1 MKVHLPYGRHGLD
14 VQLPEQAKVLL
25 PKRVPALARPE
36 EAVRQA
42 LRRPVGSPPLAER
55 VRPAHKVAIVFSDI
69 TRPTPNH
76 ILLPAILGELAAK
89 GVPEENVSL
98 VNATGMHRPNTREE
112 LIAMLGREVVDRYRI
127 VQHDARDKRQQVFLS
142 KNERGAEIWINGDY
156 MEADVRV
163 LTGFV
168 EPHIFAGYSGGGKAV
183 LPGIAG
189 AEIIMSNHGGPMLAH
204 PRATWC
210 QTQGNPVFEEARRV
224 ALATQPAFIVNVTLN
239 ERKEITGVFAGD
251 MVQAHDAGIA
261 FAENAYLQPVP
272 RRYDIVVATN
282 MGYPADI
289 NLYQSV
295 KGMSVAAQ
303 AVNDG
308 GAIVLAAECADGLG
322 QAHYAE
328 MLAWRGTPRELLNMV
343 LEPGFAELEQWAI
356 QCQTMVQVKAD
367 LYLYSSLSAEETKR
381 AHLKHCPDIRETV
394 ATLSEDFRR
403 RNGGKEPAILAL
415 PFGQLAV
422 PRVMD

>member
-1 MKVHLPYGRHGLD
+1 MKVDLPYGRQGLE
-14 VQLPEQAKVLL
+14 VALPDQAQVLL
-25 PKRVPALARPE
+25 PERVPAVARPE

-42 LRRPVGSPPLAER
+42 LRQPIGSPPLAEL
-55 VRPAHKVAIVFSDI
+55 VQPAHTVAIVFSDI

-76 ILLPAILGELAAK
+76 ILLPAILSELAAR
-89 GVPEENVSL
+89 GVLEENVAL

-112 LIAMLGREVVDRYRI
+112 LIAMLGQEVVDRYRI

-156 MEADVRV
+156 MRADVRI

-168 EPHIFAGYSGGGKAV
+168 EPHLFAGYSGGGKAV

-204 PRATWC
+204 PKATWC
-210 QTQGNPVFEEARRV
+210 HTEGNPVFEEIRRV

-239 ERKEITGVFAGD
+239 ERKEVTGVFAGE
-251 MVQAHDAGIA
+251 MIQAHDTGIA
-261 FAENAYLQPVP
+261 FAERAYLQPLSQ
-272 RRYDIVVATN
+272 RYDIVVATN

-303 AVNDG
+303 AVKEG
-308 GAIVLAAECADGLG
+308 GAIVLATECADGLG

-328 MLAWRGTPRELLNMV
+328 MLAWRKTPQELLDMV
-343 LEPGFAELEQWAI
+343 LVPGFAELEQWA
-356 QCQTMVQVKAD
+356 M
-367 LYLYSSLSAEETKR
+367 
-381 AHLKHCPDIRETV
+381 
-394 ATLSEDFRR
+394 
-403 RNGGKEPAILAL
+403 
-415 PFGQLAV
+415 
-422 PRVMD
+422 

>member
-1 MKVHLPYGRHGLD
+1 MKVHLPYGRQGLD
-14 VQLPEQAKVLL
+14 VELPEQTEVLL

-36 EAVRQA
+36 EAVREA
-42 LRRPVGSPPLAER
+42 LRQPIGSPPLAEL
-55 VRPAHKVAIVFSDI
+55 VRPADRVAIVFSDI

-76 ILLPAILGELAAK
+76 ILLPAILSELAAR
-89 GVPEENVSL
+89 GVPEGNVVL

-112 LIAMLGREVVDRYRI
+112 LMAMLGQEVVDRYRI
-127 VQHDARDKRQQVFLS
+127 VQHNARDRGQQVFLS
-142 KNERGAEIWINGDY
+142 TNERGAEIWINGDY
-156 MEADVRV
+156 MGADIRI

-183 LPGIAG
+183 LPGITG

-210 QTQGNPVFEEARRV
+210 QTEGNPVFEEARRV

-239 ERKEITGVFAGD
+239 ERKQITGVFAGE

-261 FAENAYLQPVP
+261 FAGNAYLQPVP

-295 KGMSVAAQ
+295 KGMSAAAQ
-303 AVNDG
+303 AVKE
-308 GAIVLAAECADGLG
+308 GASIVLAAECADGLG

-328 MLAWRGTPRELLNMV
+328 MLAWRQTPRELLDMV
-343 LEPGFAELEQWAI
+343 LQPGFAELEQWAI

-367 LYLYSSLSAEETKR
+367 LYLYSSLGLEETR
-381 AHLKHCPDIRETV
+381 RTHLKHCPDIGETV
-394 ATLSEDFRR
+394 AALSEDFRL
-403 RNGGKEPAILAL
+403 RNGGKEPAILVL

-422 PRVMD
+422 PRVQG

>member
-1 MKVHLPYGRHGLD
+1 MKVRLSYGRQGLE
-14 VQLPEQAKVLL
+14 VEMPEQAQVLL
-25 PKRVPALARPE
+25 PKRVPPLAQPQ
-36 EAVRQA
+36 EAVREA
-42 LRRPVGSPPLAER
+42 LRQPIGSPPLAEL
-55 VRPAHKVAIVFSDI
+55 VRPADRVAIVFSDI

-76 ILLPAILGELAAK
+76 ILLPAILAELAAR
-89 GVPEENVSL
+89 GVPKENVAL
-98 VNATGMHRPNTREE
+98 INATGMHRPNTREE
-112 LIAMLGREVVDRYRI
+112 LIAMLGQEVVDGYRI
-127 VQHDARDKRQQVFLS
+127 VQHDARDRKQQTFLS

-156 MEADVRV
+156 MRADVKI

-168 EPHIFAGYSGGGKAV
+168 EPHLFAGYSGGGKAV
-183 LPGIAG
+183 LPGIAD
-189 AEIIMSNHGGPMLAH
+189 AEIIMSNHGSPMLAH

-210 QTQGNPVFEEARRV
+210 HTEGNPVFEEARRV

-239 ERKEITGVFAGD
+239 ERKEVTGVFAGE
-251 MVQAHDAGIA
+251 MIQAHDAGIA
-261 FAENAYLQPVP
+261 FAERAYVQPL
-272 RRYDIVVATN
+272 RQRYDIMVSTN

-303 AVNDG
+303 AVKEG

-328 MLAWRGTPRELLNMV
+328 MLAWRKTPRELLDMV

-356 QCQTMVQVKAD
+356 QCQTMVQVRAD
-367 LYLYSSLSAEETKR
+367 VYLYSSMDAEQTR
-381 AHLKHCPDIRETV
+381 RTHLKHCPDIGETV
-394 ATLSEDFRR
+394 AALSEDFRR
-403 RNGGKEPAILAL
+403 RNDGEEPSILVL

-422 PRVMD
+422 PRVRD

>member
-1 MKVHLPYGRHGLD
+1 MKVHLPYGRQGLE
-14 VQLPEQAKVLL
+14 VELPEQARVLL
-25 PKRVPALARPE
+25 PQRLPALAQPE

-42 LRRPVGSPPLAER
+42 LRQPIGSPPLAEL
-55 VRPAHKVAIVFSDI
+55 VRPADTVAIVFSDV

-76 ILLPAILGELAAK
+76 ILLPAILAGLAAR
-89 GVPEENVSL
+89 GVPQDNVAL
-98 VNATGMHRPNTREE
+98 INATGMHRPNTRDE
-112 LIAMLGREVVDRYRI
+112 LIAMLGQEVVDRYRI
-127 VQHDARDKRQQVFLS
+127 VQHDARDKRQQAFLS
-142 KNERGAEIWINGDY
+142 QNERGAEIWINGDY
-156 MEADVRV
+156 MRADVKI

-210 QTQGNPVFEEARRV
+210 QAEGNPVFEEARQV
-224 ALATQPAFIVNVTLN
+224 ALATQPTFIVNVTLN
-239 ERKEITGVFAGD
+239 ERKEVTGVFAGD
-251 MVQAHDAGIA
+251 MIQAHDAGIA
-261 FAENAYLQPVP
+261 FAERAYLQPLP
-272 RRYDIVVATN
+272 QRYDIVVATN

-303 AVNDG
+303 AVKEG

-328 MLAWRGTPRELLNMV
+328 MLAWRGTPQELLNML
-343 LEPGFAELEQWAI
+343 LEPGFAELEQWAM
-356 QCQTMVQVKAD
+356 QCQAMVQVRAD
-367 LYLYSSLSAEETKR
+367 VYLYSSLGPEQTER
-381 AHLKHCPDIRETV
+381 AHLKHCPDIGRTV
-394 ATLSEDFRR
+394 AALAEGFRR
-403 RNGGKEPAILAL
+403 KNGGEEPAILVL

-422 PRVMD
+422 PRVGT

>member
-1 MKVHLPYGRHGLD
+1 MKVHLPYGRQGLE
-14 VQLPEQAKVLL
+14 VELPEQAEVLL

-42 LRRPVGSPPLAER
+42 LRQPVGSPPLADL
-55 VRPAHKVAIVFSDI
+55 VRPAHRVAIVFSDI

-76 ILLPAILGELAAK
+76 ILLPAILGELAAR
-89 GVPEENVSL
+89 GVAENNVAL
-98 VNATGMHRPNTREE
+98 VNATGMHRRNTRDE

-127 VQHDARDKRQQVFLS
+127 VQHDARDKRQQVLLS
-142 KNERGAEIWINGDY
+142 KNERGAEIWVNRDY
-156 MEADVRV
+156 MGADVRI

-189 AEIIMSNHGGPMLAH
+189 AEIIMSNHGGRMLAH

-210 QTQGNPVFEEARRV
+210 QTRGNPVFEEARRV
-224 ALATQPAFIVNVTLN
+224 ALATEPAFIVNVTLN
-239 ERKEITGVFAGD
+239 ERKEITGVFAGE

-303 AVNDG
+303 AVKEG
-308 GAIVLAAECADGLG
+308 GAIVLATECADGLG

-328 MLAWRGTPRELLNMV
+328 MLAWRQTPQELLNMV

-367 LYLYSSLSAEETKR
+367 LYLYSSLGPEETRR
-381 AHLKHCPDIRETV
+381 AHLKHCRDIGETV
-394 ATLSEDFRR
+394 AALSEDFRR
-403 RNGGKEPAILAL
+403 RNGGKEPAILVL

>member
-1 MKVHLPYGRHGLD
+1 MKVQLPYGRQGLE
-14 VQLPEQAKVLL
+14 VELPAQARVLL
-25 PKRVPALARPE
+25 PKRVPPLPRPE

-42 LRRPVGSPPLAER
+42 LRQPIGSPPLAEL
-55 VRPAHKVAIVFSDI
+55 VRPADRVTIVFSDI

-76 ILLPAILGELAAK
+76 ILLPAILAELAAR
-89 GVPEENVSL
+89 GVPEENVAL

-112 LIAMLGREVVDRYRI
+112 LIAMLGQEVVDRYRI
-127 VQHDARDKRQQVFLS
+127 VQHDARDRRQQAFLS

-156 MEADVRV
+156 MRADVRI

-168 EPHIFAGYSGGGKAV
+168 EPHLFAGYSGGGKAV
-183 LPGIAG
+183 LPGIVG

-210 QTQGNPVFEEARRV
+210 QTEGNPVFEEARQV

-239 ERKEITGVFAGD
+239 ERKEVTGVFAGE
-251 MVQAHDAGIA
+251 MIQAHDAGIA
-261 FAENAYLQPVP
+261 FAERAYVQPLP
-272 RRYDIVVATN
+272 QRYDIVVATN

-303 AVNDG
+303 AVKKG
-308 GAIVLAAECADGLG
+308 GAIVLSTECADGLG

-328 MLAWRGTPRELLNMV
+328 MLAWRKTPRELLNMV
-343 LEPGFAELEQWAI
+343 LEPGFAELEQWAM
-356 QCQTMVQVKAD
+356 QCQTMVQVRAD
-367 LYLYSSLSAEETKR
+367 VYLYSSLGPEQTR
-381 AHLKHCPDIRETV
+381 RTHLKHCPDIGETV
-394 ATLSEDFRR
+394 ASLSEDFRR
-403 RNGGKEPAILAL
+403 KNGGKEPTILVL

-422 PRVMD
+422 PRVRD

>member
-1 MKVHLPYGRHGLD
+1 MKVRLSYGRQGLEAD
-14 VQLPEQAKVLL
+14 LPEQTQVLL
-25 PKRVPALARPE
+25 PRRLPALAQPE

-42 LRRPVGSPPLAER
+42 LRQPIGSPPLAEL
-55 VRPAHKVAIVFSDI
+55 VQPTHTVAIVFSDI

-89 GVPEENVSL
+89 GVPQENVTL
-98 VNATGMHRPNTREE
+98 INATGMHRPNTREE
-112 LIAMLGREVVDRYRI
+112 LTAMLGQEVVDRYRI
-127 VQHDARDKRQQVFLS
+127 VQHDARDKGQHAFLS
-142 KNERGAEIWINGDY
+142 KNERGAEIWVNGDY
-156 MEADVRV
+156 MGADVRI

-189 AEIIMSNHGGPMLAH
+189 AETIMSNHGGSMLAH
-204 PRATWC
+204 PKATWG
-210 QTQGNPVFEEARRV
+210 QAKGNPVFEEARQV

-239 ERKEITGVFAGD
+239 ERKEVTGVFAGE
-251 MVQAHDAGIA
+251 MVEAHDAGIA
-261 FAENAYLQPVP
+261 FAEKAYLQPVP
-272 RRYDIVVATN
+272 QRYEIVVATN

-295 KGMSVAAQ
+295 KGMSLAAQ
-303 AVNDG
+303 AVKEG
-308 GAIVLAAECADGLG
+308 GAIILATECADGLG

-328 MLAWRGTPRELLNMV
+328 MLAWRETPRELLDMI

-367 LYLYSSLSAEETKR
+367 VYLYSSLGPEQTRR
-381 AHLKHCPDIRETV
+381 AHLKHCPDISRTV
-394 ATLSEDFRR
+394 AALCEDFRR
-403 RNGGKEPAILAL
+403 KNGGREPAILAL

-422 PRVMD
+422 PRVAD

>member
-1 MKVHLPYGRHGLD
+1 MKVHLPYGRQGLE
-14 VQLPEQAKVLL
+14 VELPAQARVLL
-25 PKRVPALARPE
+25 PKRVPALAQPE

-42 LRRPVGSPPLAER
+42 LRRPIGSPPLAER
-55 VRPAHKVAIVFSDI
+55 VRPAHSVAIVFSDI

-76 ILLPAILGELAAK
+76 ILLPVILSELATR
-89 GVPEENVSL
+89 GVLEENVAL
-98 VNATGMHRPNTREE
+98 INATGMHRPNTHEE
-112 LIAMLGREVVDRYRI
+112 LIAMLGQEVVDRYRI

-156 MEADVRV
+156 MRANVRI

-210 QTQGNPVFEEARRV
+210 QTEGNPVFEEARQV
-224 ALATQPAFIVNVTLN
+224 ALATQPTFIVNVTLN
-239 ERKEITGVFAGD
+239 EGKEVTGVFAGE
-251 MVQAHDAGIA
+251 MIQAHNAGIA
-261 FAENAYLQPVP
+261 FAERAYLRRLPQ
-272 RRYDIVVATN
+272 RYDIVVVTN

-289 NLYQSV
+289 NLYQSG

-303 AVNDG
+303 AVKEG
-308 GAIVLAAECADGLG
+308 GAIVLAAECPDGLG

-328 MLAWRGTPRELLNMV
+328 MLAWRQTPQELLDMV
-343 LEPGFAELEQWAI
+343 LEAGFAELEQWGI

-367 LYLYSSLSAEETKR
+367 VHLYSSLGPEQTRR
-381 AHLKHCPDIRETV
+381 AHLKHCPDIGETV
-394 ATLSEDFRR
+394 AALAEDFRR
-403 RNGGKEPAILAL
+403 KNGGEEPAILVL

-422 PRVMD
+422 PRVGD

>member
-1 MKVHLPYGRHGLD
+1 MKVHLPYGRQGLE
-14 VQLPEQAKVLL
+14 VELPEQAQVLH
-25 PKRVPALARPE
+25 PKRVPALAQPE

-42 LRRPVGSPPLAER
+42 LRQPIGSPPLAEL
-55 VRPAHKVAIVFSDI
+55 VRPTDSVAIVFSDI

-89 GVPEENVSL
+89 GVPEENVTL
-98 VNATGMHRPNTREE
+98 INATGMHRPNTRDE
-112 LIAMLGREVVDRYRI
+112 LIAMLGQEVIDRYRI
-127 VQHDARDKRQQVFLS
+127 VQHDARDKGQQAFLS
-142 KNERGAEIWINGDY
+142 KNARGAEIWVNGDY
-156 MEADVRV
+156 MRANVRI

-168 EPHIFAGYSGGGKAV
+168 EPHIFAGYSGGGKSV

-189 AEIIMSNHGGPMLAH
+189 AETIMSNHGGPMLAD
-204 PRATWC
+204 PKATWG
-210 QTQGNPVFEEARRV
+210 QAEGNPVFEEARQV
-224 ALATQPAFIVNVTLN
+224 ALATQPSFIVNVTLN
-239 ERKEITGVFAGD
+239 EHKEVMGVFAGE
-251 MVQAHDAGIA
+251 MAQAHDAGIA
-261 FAENAYLQPVP
+261 FAEKAYLQPVP
-272 RRYDIVVATN
+272 QRYDIVVATN

-303 AVNDG
+303 AVKEG
-308 GAIVLAAECADGLG
+308 GTIILAAECADGLG

-328 MLAWRGTPRELLNMV
+328 MLAWRENPRELLDMV
-343 LEPGFAELEQWAI
+343 LQPGFAELEQWAI

-367 LYLYSSLSAEETKR
+367 VYLYSSMGPEQTRR
-381 AHLKHCPDIRETV
+381 AHLKHCPDIGETM

-403 RNGGKEPAILAL
+403 RNGGKEPTVLVL

-422 PRVMD
+422 PRVGD

>member
-1 MKVHLPYGRHGLD
+1 MKIHLPYGRQGLE
-14 VQLPEQAKVLL
+14 VALPDQARVLL
-25 PKRVPALARPE
+25 PERVPPLARPE

-42 LRRPVGSPPLAER
+42 LRQPIGSPPLAEL
-55 VRPAHKVAIVFSDI
+55 VQPTHTVAIVFSDI

-76 ILLPAILGELAAK
+76 ILLPAILSELAAR
-89 GVPEENVSL
+89 GVPEENVAL

-112 LIAMLGREVVDRYRI
+112 LVAMLGQEVVDRYRI
-127 VQHDARDKRQQVFLS
+127 VQHDARDKGQQAFLR

-156 MEADVRV
+156 MRADVRI

-210 QTQGNPVFEEARRV
+210 QTEGNPVFEEARRV

-239 ERKEITGVFAGD
+239 ERKETTGVFAGELI
-251 MVQAHDAGIA
+251 QAHDAGIA
-261 FAENAYLQPVP
+261 FAERVYLQPLP
-272 RRYDIVVATN
+272 QRYDIVVVTN

-289 NLYQSV
+289 NLYQSG

-303 AVNDG
+303 AVKEG

-322 QAHYAE
+322 QAHYGE
-328 MLAWRGTPRELLNMV
+328 MLAWRQTPQELLDMV

-356 QCQTMVQVKAD
+356 QCQAMVQVRANVH
-367 LYLYSSLSAEETKR
+367 LYSSLGLEQTIR
-381 AHLKHCPDIRETV
+381 AHLKHCPDIGETV

-403 RNGGKEPAILAL
+403 KNGGKEPAILVM

-422 PRVMD
+422 PRVEG

>member
-1 MKVHLPYGRHGLD
+1 MKVHLPYGRQGLE
-14 VQLPEQAKVLL
+14 VALPEQAQVLL
-25 PKRVPALARPE
+25 PERVPAVARPE

-42 LRRPVGSPPLAER
+42 LRQPIGSPPLAEL
-55 VRPAHKVAIVFSDI
+55 VQPAHTVAIVFSDI

-76 ILLPAILGELAAK
+76 ILLPAILSELAAR
-89 GVPEENVSL
+89 GVLEEKVAL

-112 LIAMLGREVVDRYRI
+112 LIAMLGQEIVDRYRI
-127 VQHDARDKRQQVFLS
+127 VQHDARDKGQQAFLS

-156 MEADVRV
+156 MRADVRI

-168 EPHIFAGYSGGGKAV
+168 EPHLFAGYSGGGKAV

-204 PRATWC
+204 PKATWC
-210 QTQGNPVFEEARRV
+210 QTEGNPIFEEARRV

-239 ERKEITGVFAGD
+239 ERKEVTGMFAGE
-251 MVQAHDAGIA
+251 MIQAHDAGIA
-261 FAENAYLQPVP
+261 FAERAYLQPLS

-303 AVNDG
+303 AVKEG
-308 GAIVLAAECADGLG
+308 GAIVLATECADGLG

-328 MLAWRGTPRELLNMV
+328 MLAWRKTPEELLNMV
-343 LEPGFAELEQWAI
+343 LEPVFAELEQWAI

-367 LYLYSSLSAEETKR
+367 VYLYSSLGPEQTRR
-381 AHLKHCPDIRETV
+381 AHLRHCSDIGETV
-394 ATLSEDFRR
+394 ATLSQDFRHK
-403 RNGGKEPAILAL
+403 NGGKEPTILVL

-422 PRVMD
+422 PRVRD

>member
-1 MKVHLPYGRHGLD
+1 MKVHLPYGREGLQ
-14 VQLPEQAKVLL
+14 VELPDQAQVLL

-42 LRRPVGSPPLAER
+42 LSQAIGSPPLAEL
-55 VRPAHKVAIVFSDI
+55 VRPAHRVAIVFSDI

-89 GVPEENVSL
+89 EVPEENVVL

-112 LIAMLGREVVDRYRI
+112 LIAMLGREVVDGYRI

-142 KNERGAEIWINGDY
+142 KNERGAEIWINSDY
-156 MEADVRV
+156 MEADVRI

-168 EPHIFAGYSGGGKAV
+168 EPHIFAGYSGGAKAV

-210 QTQGNPVFEEARRV
+210 QTQGNPVFEEVRRV

-239 ERKEITGVFAGD
+239 ERKEITGVFAGE
-251 MVQAHDAGIA
+251 MVEAHDAGIA

-303 AVNDG
+303 AVKEG
-308 GAIVLAAECADGLG
+308 GAIVLAAGCADGLG

-328 MLAWRGTPRELLNMV
+328 MLAWRQTPQELLDMV

-367 LYLYSSLSAEETKR
+367 LYLYSSLGAEETKR
-381 AHLKHCPDIRETV
+381 AHLKHCPDIGKAV
-394 ATLSEDFRR
+394 AALSEDFRR
-403 RNGGKEPAILAL
+403 NNDGKEPAILAL

>member
-1 MKVHLPYGRHGLD
+1 MKVHLPYGRQGLE
-14 VQLPEQAKVLL
+14 VELPDQAQVLL
-25 PKRVPALARPE
+25 PKRVPALARPQ

-42 LRRPVGSPPLAER
+42 LRQPIGSPPLAEL
-55 VRPAHKVAIVFSDI
+55 VRPTDTVAIVFSDI

-76 ILLPAILGELAAK
+76 ILLPAILAELAAR
-89 GVPEENVSL
+89 GVAQENIAL

-112 LIAMLGREVVDRYRI
+112 LIAMLGQEVVDRYRI
-127 VQHDARDKRQQVFLS
+127 LQHDARDRRQQVFLS
-142 KNERGAEIWINGDY
+142 KNERGAETWINGDY
-156 MEADVRV
+156 MRAEVRI

-189 AEIIMSNHGGPMLAH
+189 AEVIMSNHGGPMLAH
-204 PRATWC
+204 PQATWC
-210 QTQGNPVFEEARRV
+210 QTEGNPVFEEARRV

-239 ERKEITGVFAGD
+239 ERKEVTAVFGGE
-251 MVQAHDAGIA
+251 MVEAHDAGIT
-261 FAENAYLQPVP
+261 FAERAYLQPLSQ
-272 RRYDIVVATN
+272 RYDIVVATN

-303 AVNDG
+303 AVKEG
-308 GAIVLAAECADGLG
+308 GSIVLAAECADGLG

-328 MLAWRGTPRELLNMV
+328 MLAWRQTPQELLNMV

-367 LYLYSSLSAEETKR
+367 VYLYSSLGSEQTRR
-381 AHLKHCPDIRETV
+381 AHLKHCPDIGETV
-394 ATLSEDFRR
+394 AALSDDFRR
-403 RNGGKEPAILAL
+403 RNHGEEPAIAVL

-422 PRVMD
+422 PRVGD

>member
-1 MKVHLPYGRHGLD
+1 MKVHLPYGRQGLE
-14 VQLPEQAKVLL
+14 VELPTQAQVLL
-25 PKRVPALARPE
+25 PERVPALVRPE

-42 LRRPVGSPPLAER
+42 LRQPIGSPPLAEL
-55 VRPAHKVAIVFSDI
+55 VRPTDRVAIVFSDI

-76 ILLPAILGELAAK
+76 ILLPAILAELAAR
-89 GVPEENVSL
+89 GVPKENVAL

-112 LIAMLGREVVDRYRI
+112 LIAMLGQDVVDSYRI
-127 VQHDARDKRQQVFLS
+127 VQHDARDREQQTFLS

-156 MEADVRV
+156 MRADVRI

-168 EPHIFAGYSGGGKAV
+168 EPHMFAGYSGGGKAV
-183 LPGIAG
+183 LPGIAD
-189 AEIIMSNHGGPMLAH
+189 AEIIMSNHGGSMLAH

-210 QTQGNPVFEEARRV
+210 HAEGNPVFEEARRV

-239 ERKEITGVFAGD
+239 ERKEVTGVFAGE

-261 FAENAYLQPVP
+261 FAERAHVQPLHQ
-272 RRYDIVVATN
+272 RYDIVVSTN

-303 AVNDG
+303 AVKEG

-328 MLAWRGTPRELLNMV
+328 MLAWRKTPRELLDMV

-356 QCQTMVQVKAD
+356 QCQTMVQVRAD
-367 LYLYSSLSAEETKR
+367 VYLYSSLGPEQTR
-381 AHLKHCPDIRETV
+381 RTHLKHCRDINETV
-394 ATLSEDFRR
+394 AALLEDCRR
-403 RNGGKEPAILAL
+403 KNDGNEPSILVL

-422 PRVMD
+422 PRVEA

>member
-1 MKVHLPYGRHGLD
+1 MKVRLSYGRQGLE
-14 VQLPEQAKVLL
+14 VELPEQAQVLL
-25 PKRVPALARPE
+25 PKRVPPLAQPQ
-36 EAVRQA
+36 EAVREA
-42 LRRPVGSPPLAER
+42 LRQPIGSPPLAEL
-55 VRPAHKVAIVFSDI
+55 VRPADRVAIVFSDI

-76 ILLPAILGELAAK
+76 ILLPAILAELAAR
-89 GVPEENVSL
+89 GVPKENVAL
-98 VNATGMHRPNTREE
+98 INATGMHRPNTREE
-112 LIAMLGREVVDRYRI
+112 LIAMLGQEVVDGYRI
-127 VQHDARDKRQQVFLS
+127 VQHDARDRKQQTFLS

-156 MEADVRV
+156 MRADVRI

-168 EPHIFAGYSGGGKAV
+168 EPHMFAGYSGGGKAV
-183 LPGIAG
+183 LPGIAD
-189 AEIIMSNHGGPMLAH
+189 AEIIMSNHGSPMLAH

-210 QTQGNPVFEEARRV
+210 HTEGNPVFEEARRV

-239 ERKEITGVFAGD
+239 ERKEVTGVFAGE
-251 MVQAHDAGIA
+251 MIQAHDAGIA
-261 FAENAYLQPVP
+261 FAERAYVQPL
-272 RRYDIVVATN
+272 RQRYDIMVSTN

-303 AVNDG
+303 AVKEG

-328 MLAWRGTPRELLNMV
+328 MLAWRKTPRELLDMV

-356 QCQTMVQVKAD
+356 QCQTMVQVRAD
-367 LYLYSSLSAEETKR
+367 VYLYSSMDAEQTR
-381 AHLKHCPDIRETV
+381 RTHLKHCPDIGETV
-394 ATLSEDFRR
+394 AALSEDFRR
-403 RNGGKEPAILAL
+403 RNDGEEPSILVL

-422 PRVMD
+422 PRVRD

>member
-1 MKVHLPYGRHGLD
+1 MKVHLPYGRQGLE
-14 VQLPEQAKVLL
+14 VALPDQAQVLL

-36 EAVRQA
+36 EAVLQA
-42 LRRPVGSPPLAER
+42 LRQPIGSLPLAEL
-55 VRPAHKVAIVFSDI
+55 VRPGHRVAIVFSDI

-76 ILLPAILGELAAK
+76 ILLPPILSELAARD
-89 GVPEENVSL
+89 VLEENVAL

-112 LIAMLGREVVDRYRI
+112 LIAMLGQDVVDRYRI
-127 VQHDARDKRQQVFLS
+127 VQHDARDKRQQAFLR

-156 MEADVRV
+156 IRADVKI

-210 QTQGNPVFEEARRV
+210 QTEGNPVFEEARRV

-239 ERKEITGVFAGD
+239 ERKETTGVFAGELI
-251 MVQAHDAGIA
+251 QAHDAGIA
-261 FAENAYLQPVP
+261 FAEGVYLQPLP
-272 RRYDIVVATN
+272 QRYDIVVVTN

-289 NLYQSV
+289 NLYQSG

-303 AVNDG
+303 AVKEG
-308 GAIVLAAECADGLG
+308 GAIVLATECADGLG
-322 QAHYAE
+322 QEHYGE
-328 MLAWRGTPRELLNMV
+328 MLAWRQTPQELLDMV

-356 QCQTMVQVKAD
+356 QCQAMVQVRAD
-367 LYLYSSLSAEETKR
+367 VYLYSSLGPEQTRR
-381 AHLKHCPDIRETV
+381 AHMKHCPDIGETV
-394 ATLSEDFRR
+394 AALSEDFRR
-403 RNGGKEPAILAL
+403 KNSGREPSILVM

-422 PRVMD
+422 PRVEG

>member
-1 MKVHLPYGRHGLD
+1 MKVHLPYGRQGLE
-14 VQLPEQAKVLL
+14 VELPEQARVLL
-25 PKRVPALARPE
+25 PKRVPPLPRPE
-36 EAVRQA
+36 EAVREA
-42 LRRPVGSPPLAER
+42 LRQPIGSPPLAEL
-55 VRPAHKVAIVFSDI
+55 VRPTDRVAIVFSDI

-76 ILLPAILGELAAK
+76 ILLPAILAELAAR
-89 GVPEENVSL
+89 GVPEENVAL

-112 LIAMLGREVVDRYRI
+112 LIAMLGQEVVDRYRI
-127 VQHDARDKRQQVFLS
+127 VQHDARDRRQQAFLS

-156 MEADVRV
+156 MRADVRI

-168 EPHIFAGYSGGGKAV
+168 EPHLFAGYSGGGKAV

-210 QTQGNPVFEEARRV
+210 QTEGNPVFEEARQV

-239 ERKEITGVFAGD
+239 ERKEVTGVFAGE
-251 MVQAHDAGIA
+251 MIQAHDAGIA
-261 FAENAYLQPVP
+261 FAERAYVQPLP
-272 RRYDIVVATN
+272 QRYDIVVATN

-303 AVNDG
+303 AVKEG

-328 MLAWRGTPRELLNMV
+328 MLAWRKTPRELLNMV
-343 LEPGFAELEQWAI
+343 LEPGFAELEQWAM
-356 QCQTMVQVKAD
+356 QCQTMVQVRAD
-367 LYLYSSLSAEETKR
+367 VYLYSSLGPEQTR
-381 AHLKHCPDIRETV
+381 RTHLKHCPDIGETV
-394 ATLSEDFRR
+394 ASLSEDFRR
-403 RNGGKEPAILAL
+403 KNGGKEPTILVL

-422 PRVMD
+422 PRVRD

>member
-1 MKVHLPYGRHGLD
+1 MKVYLPYGRQGLE
-14 VQLPEQAKVLL
+14 VELPAQAQVLL
-25 PKRVPALARPE
+25 PERVAALARPE
-36 EAVRQA
+36 EAIRQA
-42 LRRPVGSPPLAER
+42 LRQPIGSPPLAEL
-55 VRPAHKVAIVFSDI
+55 VRPADRVAIVFSDI

-76 ILLPAILGELAAK
+76 ILLPAILAELPAR
-89 GVPEENVSL
+89 GVPKENVAL
-98 VNATGMHRPNTREE
+98 INATGMHRPNTREE
-112 LIAMLGREVVDRYRI
+112 LIAMLGQEVVDGYRI
-127 VQHDARDKRQQVFLS
+127 VQHDARDRKQQTFLS

-156 MEADVRV
+156 MRADVRI

-168 EPHIFAGYSGGGKAV
+168 EPHMFAGYSGGGKAV
-183 LPGIAG
+183 LPGIAD
-189 AEIIMSNHGGPMLAH
+189 AEIIMSNHGSPMLAH

-210 QTQGNPVFEEARRV
+210 HTEGNPVFEEARRV

-239 ERKEITGVFAGD
+239 ERKEVTGVFAGE
-251 MVQAHDAGIA
+251 MIQAHDAGIA
-261 FAENAYLQPVP
+261 FAERAYVQPL
-272 RRYDIVVATN
+272 RQRYDIMVSTN

-303 AVNDG
+303 AVKEG

-328 MLAWRGTPRELLNMV
+328 MLAWRKTPRELLDMV

-356 QCQTMVQVKAD
+356 QCQTMVQVRAD
-367 LYLYSSLSAEETKR
+367 VYLYSSMDAEQTR
-381 AHLKHCPDIRETV
+381 RTHLKHCPDIGETV
-394 ATLSEDFRR
+394 AALSEDFRR
-403 RNGGKEPAILAL
+403 RNDGEEPSILVL

-422 PRVMD
+422 PRVRD

>member
-1 MKVHLPYGRHGLD
+1 MKVHLPYGRQGLE
-14 VQLPEQAKVLL
+14 VALPEQAQVLL
-25 PKRVPALARPE
+25 PEHLPALARPE

-42 LRRPVGSPPLAER
+42 LRQPIGSPPLAEL
-55 VRPAHKVAIVFSDI
+55 VRPAHTVAIVFSDI

-76 ILLPAILGELAAK
+76 ILLPAILAELAAR
-89 GVPEENVSL
+89 GVPEENVAL

-112 LIAMLGREVVDRYRI
+112 LVAMLGQEVVDRYRI
-127 VQHDARDKRQQVFLS
+127 VQHDARDKGQQAFLR

-156 MEADVRV
+156 MRADVRI

-210 QTQGNPVFEEARRV
+210 QTEGNPVFEEARRV

-239 ERKEITGVFAGD
+239 ERKETTGVFAGELI
-251 MVQAHDAGIA
+251 QAHDAGIA
-261 FAENAYLQPVP
+261 FAERVYLQPLP
-272 RRYDIVVATN
+272 QRYDIVVVTN

-289 NLYQSV
+289 NLYQSG

-303 AVNDG
+303 AVKEG
-308 GAIVLAAECADGLG
+308 GAIVLATECADGLG
-322 QAHYAE
+322 QEHYGE
-328 MLAWRGTPRELLNMV
+328 MLAWRQTPQELLDMV

-356 QCQTMVQVKAD
+356 QCQAMVQVRAD
-367 LYLYSSLSAEETKR
+367 VYLYSSLGPEQTRR
-381 AHLKHCPDIRETV
+381 AHLKHCPDIGETV
-394 ATLSEDFRR
+394 AALCKDFRR
-403 RNGGKEPAILAL
+403 QNSGKEPSILVM

-422 PRVMD
+422 PRVKG

>member
-1 MKVHLPYGRHGLD
+1 MKVHLPYGRQGLE
-14 VQLPEQAKVLL
+14 VELPEHAEVLL

-36 EAVRQA
+36 EGVRQA
-42 LRRPVGSPPLAER
+42 LREPVGSPPLAEL
-55 VRPAHKVAIVFSDI
+55 VRPAHTVAVVFSDI

-76 ILLPAILGELAAK
+76 ILLPAILAELAAR
-89 GVPEENVSL
+89 GVPENNVAL

-112 LIAMLGREVVDRYRI
+112 LIAMLGQDVVDRYRI

-142 KNERGAEIWINGDY
+142 KNERGAEIWVNGDY
-156 MEADVRV
+156 MEADVRI

-189 AEIIMSNHGGPMLAH
+189 AEIIMSNHGGRMLAH

-210 QTQGNPVFEEARRV
+210 QTQGNPVFEEVRRV

-239 ERKEITGVFAGD
+239 ERKEVTGVFAGK

-303 AVNDG
+303 AVKEG

-328 MLAWRGTPRELLNMV
+328 MLAWRQTPQELLDMV

-367 LYLYSSLSAEETKR
+367 LYLYSSLGPEETKET
-381 AHLKHCPDIRETV
+381 HLKHCRDIGETV
-394 ATLSEDFRR
+394 AALSADFRR
-403 RNGGKEPAILAL
+403 RNGGKEPAILVL

-422 PRVMD
+422 PRVQG

>member
-1 MKVHLPYGRHGLD
+1 MKVHLPYGRQGLE
-14 VQLPEQAKVLL
+14 VELPEQARVFL
-25 PKRVPALARPE
+25 PKRMPALAQPE
-36 EAVRQA
+36 EAVREA
-42 LRRPVGSPPLAER
+42 LRQPVGSPALSEL

-69 TRPTPNH
+69 TRPTPND
-76 ILLPAILGELAAK
+76 ILLPIILSELATA
-89 GVPEENVSL
+89 GVASQDIVL
-98 VNATGMHRPNTREE
+98 VNATGMHRANTRGE
-112 LIAMLGREVVDRYRI
+112 LIAMLGQETADRYRI

-142 KNERGAEIWINGDY
+142 KNERGAEIWVDRDY
-156 MEADVRV
+156 MRADIRI

-168 EPHIFAGYSGGGKAV
+168 EPHLFAGYSGGGKAV

-210 QTQGNPVFEEARRV
+210 QAKGNPIFEEIRGV
-224 ALATQPAFIVNVTLN
+224 ALATQPAFIVNVSLN
-239 ERKEITGVFAGD
+239 ERKEITGVFAGE
-251 MVQAHDAGIA
+251 MIQAHDAGIA
-261 FAENAYLQPVP
+261 FAERAYLQPVP
-272 RRYDIVVATN
+272 QRYDIVVTTN

-303 AVNDG
+303 AVKEG
-308 GAIVLAAECADGLG
+308 GTIILASECADGLG

-328 MLAWRGTPRELLNMV
+328 MLAWRQTPQELLDMV

-356 QCQTMVQVKAD
+356 QSQTMVQAKAD
-367 LYLYSSLSAEETKR
+367 LYLYSSMGLEQTAR
-381 AHLKHCPDIRETV
+381 AHLKHCPDIDETV

-403 RNGGKEPAILAL
+403 KNSGKEPSILVL

-422 PRVMD
+422 PRVES

>member
-1 MKVHLPYGRHGLD
+1 MKVHLPYGRQGLE
-14 VQLPEQAKVLL
+14 VELPEQARVLL

-42 LRRPVGSPPLAER
+42 LRQPTGSPPLAEL
-55 VRPAHKVAIVFSDI
+55 VRPAHRVAIVFSDI

-76 ILLPAILGELAAK
+76 ILLPAILGELAAR
-89 GVPEENVSL
+89 GVAENNVAL
-98 VNATGMHRPNTREE
+98 VNATGMHRRNTRDE

-127 VQHDARDKRQQVFLS
+127 VQHDARDKRQQVLLS
-142 KNERGAEIWINGDY
+142 KNERGAEIWVNRDY
-156 MEADVRV
+156 MGADVRI

-189 AEIIMSNHGGPMLAH
+189 AEIIMSNHGGRMLAH

-210 QTQGNPVFEEARRV
+210 QTEGNPVFEEARRV
-224 ALATQPAFIVNVTLN
+224 ALATEPAFIVNVTLN
-239 ERKEITGVFAGD
+239 ERKEITGVFAGE

-303 AVNDG
+303 AVKEG

-328 MLAWRGTPRELLNMV
+328 MLAWRQTPQELLNMV

-367 LYLYSSLSAEETKR
+367 LYLYSSLGAEETRR
-381 AHLKHCPDIRETV
+381 AHLKHCRDIGETV
-394 ATLSEDFRR
+394 AGLSEDFRR
-403 RNGGKEPAILAL
+403 RNGGKEPAILVL

-422 PRVMD
+422 PRVRD